1 MTMDG
6 HNSTTSSCRSILY
19 FTNSTVWGGVE
30 EHICGLLRKLSR
42 RLFRAHLVCD
52 PTIYERFS
60 DASPGDVD
68 ITPLA
73 FSSPRH
79 VAAATR
85 FARLVVRGQFQIVH
99 SHMFWSS
106 LFASPIAW
114 ACRVPIIVETLHGT
128 EAWRRGWKANC
139 IVDRA
144 TTRFVSK
151 YIAVCECDAR
161 FLGNEKHV
169 PARKIAI
176 IRNGVDTR
184 RFAVPQ
190 DARNAIRHALG
201 FTEADSVLIVVA
213 RLHPGK
219 GHRVLLDAM
228 RQLLHSYPKLK
239 LICLGEGQGEP
250 ELRAL
255 SESFGLAHCVRL
267 VGYQQNV
274 PEWLAAA
281 DINVL
286 PSFYEGLPLTI
297 LEAMASGLPT
307 VASNVGGIPEAIE
320 DGVSGLLV
328 PPGDPHRL
336 AEALSLL
343 LRNAATRVRIGHAAR
358 ARILQSFVFE
368 QQVSSTEKMYL
379 ELCGALSAQDTGQT
393 NSHIRTP
400 AEGWSS
406 PPMPVPSSGS
416 DLSAMCAGVHEAYNT
431 KRS

>member
-1 MTMDG
+1 ML
-6 HNSTTSSCRSILY
+6 NQRRSIEDRRSVLY
-19 FTNSTVWGGVE
+19 FTNSMLWGGVE
-30 EHICGLLRKLSR
+30 EHVCGLLRKLSR

-52 PTIYERFS
+52 PTIYERFRA
-60 DASPGDVD
+60 ASPLDVD

-73 FSSPRH
+73 LSSPRH
-79 VAAATR
+79 VAAALR
-85 FARLVVRGQFQIVH
+85 FARLLVRGQFQIVH

-128 EAWRRGWKANC
+128 EAWRTGWKANC
-139 IVDRA
+139 KVDRA

-151 YIAVCECDAR
+151 YVAVCESDAR
-161 FLGNEKHV
+161 FLGNKKHV
-169 PARKIAI
+169 PERKIAI
-176 IRNGVDTR
+176 IHNGVDTR

-190 DARNAIRHALG
+190 DARSAIRHALG
-201 FTEADSVLIVVA
+201 FTEADFVLIMVA

-228 RQLLHSYPKLK
+228 RQLLHFYPKLK
-239 LICLGEGQGEP
+239 LICLGEGEGEP

-255 SESFGLAHCVRL
+255 RESFGLAHCIRL
-267 VGYQQNV
+267 VGHQQNV

-281 DINVL
+281 DVNVL

-320 DGVSGLLV
+320 DGISGLLV
-328 PPGDPHRL
+328 PPGNPYRL
-336 AEALSLL
+336 AEAVSLL
-343 LRNAATRVRIGHAAR
+343 LRDTATRVRIGRAAH
-358 ARILQSFVFE
+358 ARILQSFVLE

-379 ELCGALSAQDTGQT
+379 DLSGALTDQSAENTDYHLPRL
-393 NSHIRTP
+393 SDD
-400 AEGWSS
+400 WSS
-406 PPMPVPSSGS
+406 PPIPEPSARNN
-416 DLSAMCAGVHEAYNT
+416 LSEMCVGVHERHKAT
-431 KRS
+431 RL

>member
-1 MTMDG
+1 MKVV
-6 HNSTTSSCRSILY
+6 HQQRSIDDRLSVLY
-19 FTNSTVWGGVE
+19 FTNSILWGGVE

-42 RLFRAHLVCD
+42 RLFRPHLVCD
-52 PTIYERFS
+52 PAIYERFN

-73 FSSPRH
+73 LSSARH

-85 FARLVVRGQFQIVH
+85 FARLLVRGQFQIVH

-106 LFASPIAW
+106 LFASPIAC
-114 ACRVPIIVETLHGT
+114 ACRVPVIVETLHGT
-128 EAWRRGWKANC
+128 EAWRTGWKANYL
-139 IVDRA
+139 VDRA
-144 TTRFVSK
+144 TTPFVSR
-151 YIAVCECDAR
+151 YVAVCESDAR
-161 FLGNEKHV
+161 FLENKKHV
-169 PARKIAI
+169 PAKKIAI
-176 IRNGVDTR
+176 IHNGVDTR
-184 RFAVPQ
+184 RFSVLQ

-255 SESFGLAHCVRL
+255 CETFGLAHCVRL

-328 PPGDPHRL
+328 PPGDARRL

-343 LRNAATRVRIGHAAR
+343 LRDAATRAQIGHAAHTR
-358 ARILQSFVFE
+358 VLRSFVLE

-379 ELCGALSAQDTGQT
+379 DLCGALSAQHAGET
-393 NSHIRTP
+393 NSHVLTP
-400 AEGWSS
+400 GEEWSS
-406 PPMPVPSSGS
+406 SRRP
-416 DLSAMCAGVHEAYNT
+416 LECR
-431 KRS
+431 K